1 MDVKAISVNK
11 LAWKLAQ
18 NLIDNQEYYGVQV
31 CKTTAGATVIDAG
44 IKAPGGYQAG
54 LALTEICMGG
64 AGQAKLDFKRYGDY
78 EVPSVVITTDFPA
91 VAALGSQFAGWRIK
105 DGENIAICSGPARAL
120 ALKPKDLYAEL
131 NFKDT
136 SDKAV
141 VVIESNVMPS
151 DVVVEKVA
159 TGCNVKPENIMMLV
173 APTASVAGLVQVV
186 GRIVETGIHKLHNC
200 GLDPKEILYA
210 SGYAPLPALCADF
223 EVAMART
230 NDVLLYGGVVHYIVD
245 YEDDAKLQSI
255 LAQAPSCAASNY
267 GKPFLEIFREADR
280 DFYKIDT
287 KLFAPA
293 LLMINNK
300 RTGKTLKAGQL
311 NPKVLAESLGF

>member
-1 MDVKAISVNK
+1 MDVKTISVNK
-11 LAWKLAQ
+11 LAWKLAE
-18 NLIDNQEYYGVQV
+18 NLINNQEYYGVKV

-44 IKAPGGYQAG
+44 INAPGGYQAG
-54 LALTEICMGG
+54 LALTEICLGG
-64 AGQAKLDFKRYGDY
+64 AGQAKIDFKHYGEY
-78 EVPSVVITTDFPA
+78 EVPSVIITTDFPA

-105 DGENIAICSGPARAL
+105 DGDNIAICSGPARAL

-136 SDKAV
+136 SDRAV
-141 VVIESNVMPS
+141 VCIESNVLPS
-151 DVVVEKVA
+151 DAVVEKVA
-159 TGCNVKPENIMMLV
+159 VGCNVKPENIMLLV
-173 APTASVAGLVQVV
+173 APTASIAGLVQVV

-200 GLDPKEILYA
+200 GLDPKEIQYA
-210 SGYAPLPALCADF
+210 SGYAPLPALSADF

-245 YEDDAKLQSI
+245 MEDEAKLQSI

-280 DFYKIDT
+280 DFYKIET

-293 LLMINNK
+293 MLMINNK
-300 RTGKTLKAGQL
+300 RTGKTLKAGQI
-311 NPKVLAESLGF
+311 NPKVLATSLGF

>member
-1 MDVKAISVNK
+1 MDVKTISVNR
-11 LAWKLAQ
+11 LAWKLAE
-18 NLIDNQEYYGVQV
+18 NLINNQEYYGVKV
-31 CKTTAGATVIDAG
+31 SKTAAGATVIDAG
-44 IKAPGGYQAG
+44 INAPGGYQAG
-54 LALTEICMGG
+54 IALTEICLGG
-64 AGQAKLDFKRYGDY
+64 AGQAKIDFKRYGDY
-78 EVPSVVITTDFPA
+78 EVPSVIITTDYPA

-105 DGENIAICSGPARAL
+105 DGDNIAICSGPARAL

-131 NFKDT
+131 NFKDV

-141 VVIESNVMPS
+141 IVIESNVMPS
-151 DVVVEKVA
+151 DLVVEKVSTA
-159 TGCNVKPENIMMLV
+159 CQVKPENLILLV

-186 GRIVETGIHKLHNC
+186 GRIVETGIHKLHTC

-210 SGYAPLPALCADF
+210 SGYAPLPALCTDF

-245 YEDDAKLQSI
+245 YEDEAKLESI
-255 LAQAPSCAASNY
+255 LAQAPSSAASNY
-267 GKPFLEIFREADR
+267 GKPFLEIFRAADK
-280 DFYKIDT
+280 DFYKIDP

-293 LLMINNK
+293 ILMINNK
-300 RTGKTLKAGQL
+300 RTGKTLKAGQI

>member
-1 MDVKAISVNK
+1 MTTKPISVNK
-11 LAWKLAQ
+11 LAWKLAE
-18 NLIDNQEYYGVQV
+18 NLISNQEYYGVKV

-44 IKAPGGYQAG
+44 INAPGGYQAG
-54 LALTEICMGG
+54 LALTEICLGG
-64 AGQAKLDFKRYGDY
+64 AGQAKIEFKNYGDY

-120 ALKPKDLYAEL
+120 ALKPKNLYAEL
-131 NFKDT
+131 GFQDT

-141 VVIESNVMPS
+141 VVIESNIMPS
-151 DVVVEKVA
+151 DFVVEKVA
-159 TGCNVKPENIMMLV
+159 TGCNVKPENLMMLV

-200 GLDPKEILYA
+200 GLDPNEILYA
-210 SGYAPLPALCADF
+210 SGYAPLPALCEDF

-245 YEDDAKLQSI
+245 YKDEAKLESI
-255 LAQAPSCAASNY
+255 ISQAPSCAASNY
-267 GKPFLEIFREADR
+267 GKPFIEIFREADK

-293 LLMINNK
+293 MIMINNK
-300 RTGKTLKAGQL
+300 HTGKTIKAGKL

>member
-1 MDVKAISVNK
+1 MDVKTIGVNR
-11 LAWKLAQ
+11 LAWKKAED
-18 NLIDNQEYYGVQV
+18 LINNQEYYGVKV
-31 CKTTAGATVIDAG
+31 SKTSAGATVIDAG
-44 IKAPGGYQAG
+44 INAPGGYQAG
-54 LALTEICMGG
+54 IALTEICLGG
-64 AGQAKLDFKRYGDY
+64 AGQAKIDFKRYGDY
-78 EVPSVVITTDFPA
+78 EVPSVIITTDYPA

-105 DGENIAICSGPARAL
+105 DGDNIAICSGPARAL

-141 VVIESNVMPS
+141 IVIESNVMPS
-151 DVVVEKVA
+151 DVVVEKVVA
-159 TGCNVKPENIMMLV
+159 GCQVTPENLIILV

-210 SGYAPLPALCADF
+210 SGYAPLPALCSDF

-245 YEDDAKLQSI
+245 YEDEAKLQSI
-255 LAQAPSCAASNY
+255 LEQAPSCAASNY

-300 RTGKTLKAGQL
+300 HTGKTLKAGQI
-311 NPKVLAESLGF
+311 NPKVLSESLGF

>member
-1 MDVKAISVNK
+1 LDTKPISVNH
-11 LAWKLAQ
+11 LAWKLSE
-18 NLIDNQEYYGVQV
+18 NLITNQEYYGVKV
-31 CKTTAGATVIDAG
+31 CKTTSGATIIDAG
-44 IKAPGGYQAG
+44 INAPGGYQAG
-54 LALTEICMGG
+54 IALTEICMGG
-64 AGQAKLDFKRYGDY
+64 AGQAKIDFKRYGDY
-78 EVPSVVITTDFPA
+78 EVPSVIITTDFPA

-141 VVIESNVMPS
+141 IVIESDVMPS
-151 DVVVEKVA
+151 DVVVEKVT
-159 TGCNVKPENIMMLV
+159 TGCQVKPEKLILLV

-200 GLDPKEILYA
+200 GLDPKEIQYA
-210 SGYAPLPALCADF
+210 SGYAPLPALIKDF

-245 YEDDAKLQSI
+245 YEDEAKLQSI
-255 LAQAPSCAASNY
+255 LDQAPSCAAKNY
-267 GKPFLEIFREADR
+267 GKPFLEIFREADK

-293 LLMINNK
+293 MLMINNK
-300 RTGKTLKAGQL
+300 RTGKTLKAGQI